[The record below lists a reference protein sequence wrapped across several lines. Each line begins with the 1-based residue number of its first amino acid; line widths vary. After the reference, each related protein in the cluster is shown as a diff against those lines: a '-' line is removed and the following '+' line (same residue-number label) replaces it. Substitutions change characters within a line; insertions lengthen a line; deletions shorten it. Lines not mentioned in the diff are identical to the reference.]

1 MRFIRV
7 HLESDEEESLRF
19 RASRPLTRGNQH
31 SVDTGSV
38 LGSDSIPSSSGGS
51 AIEDFQLSY
60 ALWRESSL
68 SRSITKNSATY
79 SLRSVRKFSSS
90 YHSAGLFDDCRHAFL
105 NSDSEISV
113 YRLGDLST
121 TTTSPGFSTVLTR
134 QYKHGEF
141 IRNIASSQ
149 AFVIVGTNR
158 RLLVLKIDA
167 DTLVDTISHGDWD
180 PSGLACHESE
190 THLVVFLGQ
199 CQRNNTKRYNGQIRV
214 YRYRIDGQFQ
224 KLPVFALN
232 VPANDC
238 PKRFSFDAGSKI
250 LACITR
256 IQNKVLVWS
265 LDAEFLSSLEP
276 FEFLKYKYTAVSAQ
290 SPTRP
295 ADRLLKSVS
304 QETRETGV
312 TSATVYQSPSKR
324 HYVLCTTAPSTERWH
339 HDGEWSF
346 IILIPP
352 NASRL
357 NTDPGSRWHTFEQFK
372 SHTSL
377 VAGCPSSQHHLFAV
391 LEDSGRLSVLR
402 LDKHDHGGIH
412 SRDQDA
418 EILAHSLCK
427 QDRPLTNC
435 IRFDPSGSRLFAVDP
450 KGKIVVTEFEKG

>member
-7 HLESDEEESLRF
+7 HLESDEEENLRF
-19 RASRPLTRGNQH
+19 RASRPLTRGNQNPIA
-31 SVDTGSV
+31 SASV
-38 LGSDSIPSSSGGS
+38 LGSDSVPSKSGGS
-51 AIEDFQLSY
+51 PIEEIQLSY
-60 ALWRESSL
+60 GLWRESSL
-68 SRSITKNSATY
+68 TRSITKSSAAY
-79 SLRSVRKFSSS
+79 SMRSVRKFSSS
-90 YHSAGLFDDCRHAFL
+90 YHSAGLFNDCRHAFF

-121 TTTSPGFSTVLTR
+121 TTTSPDFSTVLTR

-199 CQRNNTKRYNGQIRV
+199 CQRNNTKKYNGQIRV

-224 KLPVFALN
+224 KLPVFAFN
-232 VPANDC
+232 VPADDC
-238 PKRFSFDAGSKI
+238 PKRLSFDAGSQI

-276 FEFLKYKYTAVSAQ
+276 FEFLEYKYTAVSAQ

-295 ADRLLKSVS
+295 ADR
-304 QETRETGV
+304 
-312 TSATVYQSPSKR
+312 
-324 HYVLCTTAPSTERWH
+324 C
-339 HDGEWSF
+339 
-346 IILIPP
+346 
-352 NASRL
+352 
-357 NTDPGSRWHTFEQFK
+357 
-372 SHTSL
+372 
-377 VAGCPSSQHHLFAV
+377 
-391 LEDSGRLSVLR
+391 
-402 LDKHDHGGIH
+402 
-412 SRDQDA
+412 
-418 EILAHSLCK
+418 
-427 QDRPLTNC
+427 
-435 IRFDPSGSRLFAVDP
+435 
-450 KGKIVVTEFEKG
+450 